1 MPEIDFLMG
10 VTTSIGSLPHREPE
24 AACRFVVGRQ
34 PRLPAVPQ
42 LPNRSRLERR
52 LAQAAWGIPGVSVLD
67 DGSLEIDRGAIDPEA
82 PFTDDQFTGEPYT
95 TLRVF
100 VDSVSDRDGPI
111 KVQLTGPVT
120 LGAAL
125 LETGVPAE
133 LAFAMARTAIL
144 TRARALL
151 AYLGARAPN
160 ALPVV
165 FVDEPVLRSCMEP
178 DFPLAP
184 EDAIDMVSG
193 TLAAL
198 EPCALTG
205 LRCGG
210 AADWRLVLGSGP
222 QILSV
227 PLDAGI
233 EASAGALDQFLGR
246 GGWVAWGAV
255 PNDGPMGTST
265 DRLWR
270 KLAGTW
276 CDLVKAGCDPVRI
289 RRQAIITPAGGL
301 GRHSVSQA
309 TQVFDITAELAE
321 RLHDQAVGV
330 QLTVGA

>member
-1 MPEIDFLMG
+1 MPEIDFPVG
-10 VTTSIGSLPHREPE
+10 VATSIGSLPHGDP
-24 AACRFVVGRQ
+24 AIACRFVINRQ

-42 LPNRSRLERR
+42 LPNRSPLERR
-52 LAQAAWGIPGVSVLD
+52 LAQAAWGIAGVSVLP
-67 DGSLEIDRGAIDPEA
+67 DGQIAIDHSALDPEA
-82 PFTDDQFTGEPYT
+82 PFTDDEFTGEPYT

-100 VDSVSDRDGPI
+100 IESVSERVGPI

-120 LGAAL
+120 LGVAL
-125 LETGVPAE
+125 LESGVPID
-133 LAFAMARTAIL
+133 LAFEVARTAIL
-144 TRARALL
+144 TRAKALL
-151 AYLGARAPN
+151 AYLAANAPQ

-165 FVDEPVLRSCMEP
+165 FVDEPGLRSCMEP

-184 EDAIDMVSG
+184 EDAIDMVSS
-193 TLAAL
+193 TLASL
-198 EPCALTG
+198 ERCAITG

-210 AADWRLVLGSGP
+210 AADWRLVLAAGP

-233 EASAGALDQFLGR
+233 EKSVGALDQFLER

-255 PNDGPMGTST
+255 PNDGPMGTSN

-270 KLAGTW
+270 KLTGAW
-276 CDLVKAGCDPVRI
+276 CELVQAGCDPVNI

-309 TQVFDITAELAE
+309 TEVFDITAELAD

-330 QLTVGA
+330 HLTVGA